1 MTILTFTPSPSA
13 SSTRDLGTRLHGA
26 VSICKIHAQLGSHST
41 GLIKAVLLLAMKTR
55 KTRRKTS
62 RTRKQFVFVD
72 TYRYYYMS
80 IGPLQLAIHVVQN
93 SRAGEQK
100 SHRDKTNKE
109 NYHFRLIY
117 VCLLFVLSQCDF
129 CSPARRFCT
138 TWMASKGPIVISI
151 FYMQG
156 CH

>member
-109 NYHFRLIY
+109 NYHFRLCMSF
-117 VCLLFVLSQCDF
+117 VCLVPVRLLLFSTAVLYHVN
-129 CSPARRFCT
+129 
-138 TWMASKGPIVISI
+138 G
-151 FYMQG
+151 
-156 CH
+156 